1 MTEEIKNLEE
11 VKEENKCFCKS
22 TEFKNFI
29 IIALGSF
36 VGVFLALCL
45 FVTLNRPPMPPAP
58 IGHGPMHHFER
69 PMHHHFHGEP
79 KCHEFHKMHKH
90 LGPESERRIEHREMD
105 RVHPPQ
111 PVQ

>member
-45 FVTLNRPPMPPAP
+45 FVTLNRPPIHHAP
-58 IGHGPMHHFER
+58 IGPVPMHHFER

-79 KCHEFHKMHKH
+79 RCHELQKKHKH
-90 LGPESERRIEHREMD
+90 LGPEAERRIEHEKAD
-105 RVHPPQ
+105 RVHPPK